1 MPKSGGDRFDQ
12 LPKDD
17 PNYDIARRFHL
28 EGWADSHGVVADTL
42 AGQVSFSDWVESCIK
57 TFQLAAATQV
67 AFKDEIPPSQKC
79 QAVDRMAKL
88 FIRRFEAS
96 VRSHSKGL
104 GKTNAKA
111 AIDRLS
117 RRVHEIAARS
127 KQQIFQHALAKEAS
141 PATGDAAKAERRPR
155 AIEISPSEGA
165 MEAET
170 EETRAAPVEN
180 RHVRL
185 LEQIV
190 DGNNIRLETWAS
202 DHRFGR
208 STVFDWKAARSAGT
222 PLKGKVSEEMAAAIE
237 KAIEQDAKVLGPTR
251 TNSDSS
257 EWRCYE
263 ILAA

>member
-1 MPKSGGDRFDQ
+1 MPKGGGDRFDQ

-57 TFQLAAATQV
+57 TFQLAATTQV

-104 GKTNAKA
+104 GKANAKA

-127 KQQIFQHALAKEAS
+127 KQQIFQHALAKEI
-141 PATGDAAKAERRPR
+141 AEPIVTRVQSEKRKPQKPVRQNQRYVAIDYALR
-155 AIEISPSEGA
+155 AIAESRPQTQEEIFQSLEGRHIA
-165 MEAET
+165 IPLAEPFLPA
-170 EETRAAPVEN
+170 RGWMAGFRKAPV
-180 RHVRL
+180 
-185 LEQIV
+185 
-190 DGNNIRLETWAS
+190 
-202 DHRFGR
+202 
-208 STVFDWKAARSAGT
+208 AARAWLSKRWRELDLP
-222 PLKGKVSEEMAAAIE
+222 PLPRGPKGLKKTE
-237 KAIEQDAKVLGPTR
+237 
-251 TNSDSS
+251 
-257 EWRCYE
+257 
-263 ILAA
+263 